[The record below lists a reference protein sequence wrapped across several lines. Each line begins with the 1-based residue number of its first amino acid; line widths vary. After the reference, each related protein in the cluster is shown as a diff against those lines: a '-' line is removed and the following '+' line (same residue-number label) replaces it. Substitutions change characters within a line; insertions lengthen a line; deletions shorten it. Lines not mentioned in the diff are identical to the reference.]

1 MDARRQR
8 GLLIAKT
15 GRVDTNGRIWFVPAG
30 SRPGVYRVDLR
41 KGSCACAD
49 FEESGLACKH
59 IFAAKF
65 TAEFAA
71 DPLSMPDASEI
82 YSLERVTYRQDWPR
96 YTRAQ
101 CGEKGMVQALL
112 QGLCD
117 SIVQPPYRG
126 RGRPPLPLADVVF
139 GCTMKV
145 FGGMSGRRSTTD
157 FEEHRA
163 QGRIDH
169 APHFNSIGNYLA
181 REELT
186 SLLTSLIET
195 SASPLAGIEHDFSI
209 DATGFSTTTYDRW
222 FDKKWGRETK
232 RQKWLKLHASVGNE
246 TNIIAAVTVTDGDDH
261 DSPEMPGL
269 VQRTAQRFDVRE
281 VQGDKAYLSH
291 ANLEAIEAVGA
302 RPFVPFKSN
311 STPDGGTNG
320 KGSDAWRRMW
330 LMCQLNREEYLAHY
344 HRRSNAEATFSA
356 LKRKFGSSIRSKKR
370 TAQVNEVLCKVLCYN
385 LSVLTR
391 AIYDLGIETGF
402 MARAAEG
409 CGSNPSDSA
418 AQEVVTLHK

>member
-1 MDARRQR
+1 MDARRPR

-15 GRVDTNGRIWFVPAG
+15 GRVDTNGRIWSVPAG

-49 FEESGLACKH
+49 FEESGLACNH

-71 DPLSMPDASEI
+71 DPLSMLDASEI
-82 YSLERVTYRQDWPR
+82 HSLERVTYRQDWPR

-101 CGEKGMVQALL
+101 CAEKGMVQALL

-145 FGGMSGRRSTTD
+145 FGGISGRRSTTD
-157 FEEHRA
+157 L
-163 QGRIDH
+163 I
-169 APHFNSIGNYLA
+169 
-181 REELT
+181 
-186 SLLTSLIET
+186 SLIET

-232 RQKWLKLHASVGNE
+232 RQKWLKLHASVENE

-291 ANLEAIEAVGA
+291 VNLEAIEAVGA

-311 STPDGGTNG
+311 STPDGGING

-330 LMCQLNREEYLAHY
+330 LMFQLNREEYLAHY

-391 AIYDLGIETGF
+391 AIYELGIETGF
-402 MARAAEG
+402 MARATE
-409 CGSNPSDSA
+409 
-418 AQEVVTLHK
+418 